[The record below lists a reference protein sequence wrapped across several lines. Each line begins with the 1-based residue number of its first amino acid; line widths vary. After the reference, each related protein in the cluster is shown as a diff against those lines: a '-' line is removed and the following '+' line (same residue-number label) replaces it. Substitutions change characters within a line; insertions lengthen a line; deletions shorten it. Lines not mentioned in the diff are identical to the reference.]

1 MEESSGKGEVWPAL
15 GAGGALEVF
24 GPSTHSAQRKT
35 GDQDM
40 VPKGKS
46 QNRCLGR
53 EEPIRGTVWV
63 EGAPTGPSSAL
74 SLAAPLGLPEAEAGG
89 REGVHA
95 KARWR
100 EEGKLM
106 VDGCRRT

>member
-1 MEESSGKGEVWPAL
+1 
-15 GAGGALEVF
+15 
-24 GPSTHSAQRKT
+24 
-35 GDQDM
+35 M